1 MTAYRRSPRH
11 LALALEQ
18 IRDDLEPESLLAEVQ
33 RVWRDTVGPAIAVE
47 AEPTAERAG
56 VVTVSCAA
64 SVWAHELDLLS
75 PTIVERLNRALRTG
89 RVSRLRCVTLPPRR

>member
-11 LALALEQ
+11 LALALDR